1 MNTKTFTNELN
12 TGIKFGNS
20 PIDYFILM
28 KPRVMSLVVFTAFVG
43 YFVGLSDNIVGL
55 NPILATIGI
64 FAIAIGAGASG
75 VLNQWYERDI
85 DSIMERT
92 KNRPIPSKKIDPSEA
107 FTFGII
113 LSFISIII
121 LGLAVNWFSSLLL
134 AFTIIFY
141 AVIYTVLL
149 KRSTIQ
155 NIVIGGASGAFPPVI
170 GYSLI
175 DGNIS
180 LEALLLFGIIFLW
193 TPPHFW
199 ALALL
204 RQNEYRSANIP
215 MLPVVHGEKITRKY
229 ILYYVLLLV
238 PFSML
243 PFALGYSSSIYLST
257 SVILGFELLRRTY
270 ALIKVETNSENKLF
284 LFSITYLFLLFLGIC
299 LDKFYQNF

>member
-1 MNTKTFTNELN
+1 MNTKTFTNNLDN
-12 TGIKFGNS
+12 GINFVNS
-20 PIDYFILM
+20 PSDYLILM

-43 YFVGLSDNIVGL
+43 YFVGLSDNIDPL

-75 VLNQWYERDI
+75 ALNQWYERDI

-92 KNRPIPSKKIDPSEA
+92 KNRPIPSKKIEPSEA
-107 FTFGII
+107 LTFGII
-113 LSFISIII
+113 LSFISVII
-121 LGLAVNWFSSLLL
+121 LGLAVNWFSALLL

-141 AVIYTVLL
+141 AFIYTVLL

-180 LEALLLFGIIFLW
+180 VEPLILFGIIFLW

-204 RQNEYRSANIP
+204 RQNEYKLANIP
-215 MLPVVHGEKITRKY
+215 MLPVVYGEKITRKY
-229 ILYYVLLLV
+229 ILYYVLLLI
-238 PFSML
+238 PFSLL
-243 PFALGYSSSIYLST
+243 PFALGYSSLVYFSASIL
-257 SVILGFELLRRTY
+257 LGFEFLRRTH
-270 ALIKVETNSENKLF
+270 ALIKVKTNSENKLF
-284 LFSITYLFLLFLGIC
+284 LFSITYLFLLFLSIC

>member
-1 MNTKTFTNELN
+1 MNTKTFTNNLDN
-12 TGIKFGNS
+12 GIKFGNS
-20 PIDYFILM
+20 PTDYLILM

-43 YFVGLSDNIVGL
+43 YFVGLSDNIDPL
-55 NPILATIGI
+55 NPILASIGI

-75 VLNQWYERDI
+75 ALNQWYERDI

-92 KNRPIPSKKIDPSEA
+92 KNRPIPSKKIEPSEA
-107 FTFGII
+107 LTFGII
-113 LSFISIII
+113 LSFISVII
-121 LGLAVNWFSSLLL
+121 LGLAVNWFSALLL

-141 AVIYTVLL
+141 AFIYTVLL

-180 LEALLLFGIIFLW
+180 VEPLILFGIIFLW

-204 RQNEYRSANIP
+204 RQNEYKLANIP
-215 MLPVVHGEKITRKY
+215 MLPVVYGEKITRKY
-229 ILYYVLLLV
+229 ILYYVLLLI
-238 PFSML
+238 PFSLL
-243 PFALGYSSSIYLST
+243 PFALGYSSLVYFSASIL
-257 SVILGFELLRRTY
+257 LGFEFLRRTH
-270 ALIKVETNSENKLF
+270 ALMKVKTNSENKLF
-284 LFSITYLFLLFLGIC
+284 LFSITYLFLLFLSIC

>member
-1 MNTKTFTNELN
+1 MNTKIFTNELN

-43 YFVGLSDNIVGL
+43 YFVGLFENLDRL

-92 KNRPIPSKKIDPSEA
+92 KNRPIPSKKIDPPEA

-215 MLPVVHGEKITRKY
+215 MLPVIHGEKITRKY
-229 ILYYVLLLV
+229 ILYYVLSLV

-243 PFALGYSSSIYLST
+243 PFAFGYSSLIYLST
-257 SVILGFELLRRTY
+257 SVILGLELLRRTY
-270 ALIKVETNSENKLF
+270 ALIKVKTNSENKLF
-284 LFSITYLFLLFLGIC
+284 LFSITYLFLLFLSIC

>member
-1 MNTKTFTNELN
+1 MNTKTFTNDLN
-12 TGIKFGNS
+12 TSIKFGNS

-43 YFVGLSDNIVGL
+43 YFVGLSDDIGRL
-55 NPILATIGI
+55 NPFLATIGI

-92 KNRPIPSKKIDPSEA
+92 KNRPLPSEKIDPSEA

-180 LEALLLFGIIFLW
+180 VESLLLFGIIFLW

-204 RQNEYRSANIP
+204 RQNEYRLANIP
-215 MLPVVHGEKITRKY
+215 MLPVVHGEKTTRKY
-229 ILYYVLLLV
+229 ILYYVLLLI

-243 PFALGYSSSIYLST
+243 PFALGYSSLIYLST
-257 SVILGFELLRRTY
+257 SVILGIELLRRTHS
-270 ALIKVETNSENKLF
+270 LIKVKTNSENKLF
-284 LFSITYLFLLFLGIC
+284 LFSITYLFLLFLSIC

>member
-1 MNTKTFTNELN
+1 MNTKTFTNNLDN
-12 TGIKFGNS
+12 GIKFGNS
-20 PIDYFILM
+20 PTDYLILM

-43 YFVGLSDNIVGL
+43 YFVGLSDNIDPL
-55 NPILATIGI
+55 NPILASIGI

-75 VLNQWYERDI
+75 ALNQWYERDI

-92 KNRPIPSKKIDPSEA
+92 KNRPIPSKKIEPSEA
-107 FTFGII
+107 LTFGII
-113 LSFISIII
+113 LSFISVII
-121 LGLAVNWFSSLLL
+121 LGLAVNWFSALLL

-141 AVIYTVLL
+141 AFIYTVLL

-180 LEALLLFGIIFLW
+180 VEPLILFGIIFLW

-204 RQNEYRSANIP
+204 RQNEYKLANIP
-215 MLPVVHGEKITRKY
+215 MLPVVYGEKITRKY
-229 ILYYVLLLV
+229 ILYYVLLLI
-238 PFSML
+238 PFSLL
-243 PFALGYSSSIYLST
+243 PFALGYSSLVYFSASIL
-257 SVILGFELLRRTY
+257 LGFEFLRRTH
-270 ALIKVETNSENKLF
+270 ALMKVKTNSESKLF
-284 LFSITYLFLLFLGIC
+284 LFSITYLFLLFLSIC

>member
-12 TGIKFGNS
+12 AHINFGNS

-43 YFVGLSDNIVGL
+43 YFVGLFENLDRL

-107 FTFGII
+107 LTFGVI

-170 GYSLI
+170 GYSMI

-180 LEALLLFGIIFLW
+180 VEALLLFGIIFLW

-204 RQNEYRSANIP
+204 RQNEYKLANIP
-215 MLPVVHGEKITRKY
+215 MLPVVHGEKTTRKY
-229 ILYYVLLLV
+229 ILYYVLLLL

-243 PFALGYSSSIYLST
+243 PFALGYSSLIYLSI
-257 SVILGFELLRRTY
+257 SVILGLELLRRTY
-270 ALIKVETNSENKLF
+270 ALIKVKNNSEKKLF

>member
-1 MNTKTFTNELN
+1 MNTKTFTNNLDN
-12 TGIKFGNS
+12 GIKFGSS

-43 YFVGLSDNIVGL
+43 YFVGLSDNIDPL

-75 VLNQWYERDI
+75 ALNQWYERDI
-85 DSIMERT
+85 DSIMKRT
-92 KNRPIPSKKIDPSEA
+92 KNRPIPSKRIEPSEA
-107 FTFGII
+107 LTFGII
-113 LSFISIII
+113 LSFISVII
-121 LGLAVNWFSSLLL
+121 LGLAINWFSAFLLS
-134 AFTIIFY
+134 FTIIFY

-175 DGNIS
+175 DGSIS
-180 LEALLLFGIIFLW
+180 VEPLLLFGIIFLW

-204 RQNEYRSANIP
+204 RQNEYKLANIP
-215 MLPVVHGEKITRKY
+215 MLPVIYGEKTTRKY

-238 PFSML
+238 PFSLL
-243 PFALGYSSSIYLST
+243 PFTLGYSSLVYLSV
-257 SVILGFELLRRTY
+257 SIILGFEFLRRTH
-270 ALIKVETNSENKLF
+270 ALIKVKTNSENKLF
-284 LFSITYLFLLFLGIC
+284 LFSITYLFLLFLSVC

>member
-12 TGIKFGNS
+12 TDIKSGNS

-43 YFVGLSDNIVGL
+43 YFVGLSEDLDCL

-64 FAIAIGAGASG
+64 LAIAIGAGASG

-107 FTFGII
+107 LTFGII

-180 LEALLLFGIIFLW
+180 LESLLLFGIIFLW

-204 RQNEYRSANIP
+204 RQKEYKLANIP
-215 MLPVVHGEKITRKY
+215 MLPVVHGEKTTRKY
-229 ILYYVLLLV
+229 ILYYVLLLL

-243 PFALGYSSSIYLST
+243 PFALGYSSLIYIIT
-257 SVILGFELLRRTY
+257 SVILGLEFLRRTH
-270 ALIKVETNSENKLF
+270 ALIKGKNNSENKLF
-284 LFSITYLFLLFLGIC
+284 LFSISYLFLLFLSIC
-299 LDKFYQNF
+299 LDKFY

>member
-1 MNTKTFTNELN
+1 MNTKTFTNNLDN
-12 TGIKFGNS
+12 DIKFGNS
-20 PIDYFILM
+20 PTDYLILM

-43 YFVGLSDNIVGL
+43 YFVGLSDNIDPL
-55 NPILATIGI
+55 NPILASIGI

-75 VLNQWYERDI
+75 ALNQWYERDI

-92 KNRPIPSKKIDPSEA
+92 KNRPIPSKKIEPSEA
-107 FTFGII
+107 LTFGII
-113 LSFISIII
+113 LSFISVII
-121 LGLAVNWFSSLLL
+121 LGLAVNWFSALLL

-141 AVIYTVLL
+141 AFIYTVLL

-180 LEALLLFGIIFLW
+180 VEPLILFGIIFLW

-204 RQNEYRSANIP
+204 RQNEYKLANIP
-215 MLPVVHGEKITRKY
+215 MLPVVYGEKITRKY
-229 ILYYVLLLV
+229 ILYYVLLLI
-238 PFSML
+238 PFSLL
-243 PFALGYSSSIYLST
+243 PFALGYSSLVYFSASIL
-257 SVILGFELLRRTY
+257 LGFEFLRRTH
-270 ALIKVETNSENKLF
+270 ALMKVKTNAENKLF
-284 LFSITYLFLLFLGIC
+284 LFSITYLFLLFLSIC
-299 LDKFYQNF
+299 LDKFYQSF

>member
-1 MNTKTFTNELN
+1 MNTKTFTNNLDN
-12 TGIKFGNS
+12 GIKFGNS
-20 PIDYFILM
+20 PTDYLILM

-43 YFVGLSDNIVGL
+43 YFVGLSDNIDPL
-55 NPILATIGI
+55 NPILASIGI

-75 VLNQWYERDI
+75 ALNQWYERDI

-92 KNRPIPSKKIDPSEA
+92 KNRPIPSKKIEPSEA
-107 FTFGII
+107 LTFGII
-113 LSFISIII
+113 LSFISVII
-121 LGLAVNWFSSLLL
+121 LGLAVNWFSALLL

-141 AVIYTVLL
+141 AFIYTVLL

-180 LEALLLFGIIFLW
+180 VEALILFGIIFLW

-204 RQNEYRSANIP
+204 RQNEYKLANIP
-215 MLPVVHGEKITRKY
+215 MLPVVYGEKITRKY
-229 ILYYVLLLV
+229 ILYYVLLLI
-238 PFSML
+238 PFSLL
-243 PFALGYSSSIYLST
+243 PFALGYSSLVYFSASIL
-257 SVILGFELLRRTY
+257 LGFEFLRRTH
-270 ALIKVETNSENKLF
+270 ALMKVKTNSENKLF
-284 LFSITYLFLLFLGIC
+284 LFSITYLFLLFLSIC

>member
-1 MNTKTFTNELN
+1 MNTKTFTNNLDN
-12 TGIKFGNS
+12 GINFVNS
-20 PIDYFILM
+20 PSDYLILM

-43 YFVGLSDNIVGL
+43 YFVGLSDNIDHL

-75 VLNQWYERDI
+75 ALNQWYERDI

-92 KNRPIPSKKIDPSEA
+92 KNRPIPSKKIEPSEA
-107 FTFGII
+107 LTFGII
-113 LSFISIII
+113 LSFISVII
-121 LGLAVNWFSSLLL
+121 LGLAVNWFSALLL

-141 AVIYTVLL
+141 AFIYTVLL

-155 NIVIGGASGAFPPVI
+155 NIVVGGASGAFPPVI

-180 LEALLLFGIIFLW
+180 IESLILFGIIFLW

-204 RQNEYRSANIP
+204 RQNEYKLANIP
-215 MLPVVHGEKITRKY
+215 MLPVVYGEKITRKY
-229 ILYYVLLLV
+229 ILYYVLLLI
-238 PFSML
+238 PFSLL
-243 PFALGYSSSIYLST
+243 PFALGYSSLVYFSASIL
-257 SVILGFELLRRTY
+257 LGFEFLRRTH
-270 ALIKVETNSENKLF
+270 ALMKVKTNAEYKLF
-284 LFSITYLFLLFLGIC
+284 LFSITYLFLLFLSIC

>member
-1 MNTKTFTNELN
+1 MNTKTFTNNLDN
-12 TGIKFGNS
+12 GIKFGNS
-20 PIDYFILM
+20 PTDYLILM

-43 YFVGLSDNIVGL
+43 YFVGLSDNIDPL

-92 KNRPIPSKKIDPSEA
+92 KNRPIPSKKIEPSEA
-107 FTFGII
+107 LTFGII
-113 LSFISIII
+113 LSFISVII
-121 LGLAVNWFSSLLL
+121 LGLAVNWFSALLL
-134 AFTIIFY
+134 ALTIIFY
-141 AVIYTVLL
+141 AFIYTVLL

-180 LEALLLFGIIFLW
+180 IESLILFGIIFLW

-204 RQNEYRSANIP
+204 RQNEYKLANIP
-215 MLPVVHGEKITRKY
+215 MLPVVYGEKITRKY
-229 ILYYVLLLV
+229 ILYYVSLLI
-238 PFSML
+238 PFSLL
-243 PFALGYSSSIYLST
+243 PFALGYSSLVYFSASIL
-257 SVILGFELLRRTY
+257 LGFEFLRRTH
-270 ALIKVETNSENKLF
+270 ALIKVKTNSENKLF
-284 LFSITYLFLLFLGIC
+284 LFSITYLFLLFLSVC

>member
-1 MNTKTFTNELN
+1 MNTKTFTNNLDN
-12 TGIKFGNS
+12 GIQFGNS
-20 PIDYFILM
+20 PIDYLILM

-43 YFVGLSDNIVGL
+43 YFVGLSDNIDHL
-55 NPILATIGI
+55 NPILAIIGI

-75 VLNQWYERDI
+75 ALNQWYERDI

-92 KNRPIPSKKIDPSEA
+92 KNRPIPSKKIEPSEA
-107 FTFGII
+107 LTFGII
-113 LSFISIII
+113 LSYISVII
-121 LGLAVNWFSSLLL
+121 LGLAVNWFSALLL

-141 AVIYTVLL
+141 AFIYTVLL

-180 LEALLLFGIIFLW
+180 IESLILFGIIFLW

-204 RQNEYRSANIP
+204 RQNEYKLANIP
-215 MLPVVHGEKITRKY
+215 MLPVVYGEKITRKY
-229 ILYYVLLLV
+229 ILYYVLLLI
-238 PFSML
+238 PFSLL
-243 PFALGYSSSIYLST
+243 PFALGYASLVYFSASIL
-257 SVILGFELLRRTY
+257 LGFEFLRRTH
-270 ALIKVETNSENKLF
+270 ALIKVKTNSENKLF
-284 LFSITYLFLLFLGIC
+284 LFSITYLFLLFLSIC

>member
-1 MNTKTFTNELN
+1 MNTKTFTNNLDN
-12 TGIKFGNS
+12 GIKFGSS

-43 YFVGLSDNIVGL
+43 YFVGLSDNIDPL

-75 VLNQWYERDI
+75 ALNQWYERDI
-85 DSIMERT
+85 DSIMKRT
-92 KNRPIPSKKIDPSEA
+92 KNRPIPSKRIEPSEA
-107 FTFGII
+107 LTFGII
-113 LSFISIII
+113 LSFISVII
-121 LGLAVNWFSSLLL
+121 LGLAINWFSAFLLS
-134 AFTIIFY
+134 FTIIFY

-175 DGNIS
+175 DGSIS
-180 LEALLLFGIIFLW
+180 VEPLLLFGIIFLW

-204 RQNEYRSANIP
+204 RQNEYKLANIP
-215 MLPVVHGEKITRKY
+215 MLPVIYGEKTTRKY

-238 PFSML
+238 PFSLL
-243 PFALGYSSSIYLST
+243 PFTLGYSSLVYLSV
-257 SVILGFELLRRTY
+257 SIILGFEFLRRTH
-270 ALIKVETNSENKLF
+270 ALIKVKTNSENKLF
-284 LFSITYLFLLFLGIC
+284 LFSITYLFLLFLSIC

>member
-1 MNTKTFTNELN
+1 MNTKTFTNNLDN
-12 TGIKFGNS
+12 SIKFGNS
-20 PIDYFILM
+20 PTDYLILM

-43 YFVGLSDNIVGL
+43 YFVGLSDNTDPL

-75 VLNQWYERDI
+75 ALNQWYERDI
-85 DSIMERT
+85 DTIMERT
-92 KNRPIPSKKIDPSEA
+92 RNRPIPSKKIEPSEA
-107 FTFGII
+107 LTFGII
-113 LSFISIII
+113 LSFISVII
-121 LGLAVNWFSSLLL
+121 LGLAVNWFSASLL

-141 AVIYTVLL
+141 AFIYTVLL

-180 LEALLLFGIIFLW
+180 IEPLILFGIIFLW

-204 RQNEYRSANIP
+204 RQNEYKLANIP
-215 MLPVVHGEKITRKY
+215 MLPVVYGEKITRKY
-229 ILYYVLLLV
+229 ILYYVLLLI
-238 PFSML
+238 PFSLL
-243 PFALGYSSSIYLST
+243 PFALGYSSLVYFSASIL
-257 SVILGFELLRRTY
+257 LGFEFLRRTHS
-270 ALIKVETNSENKLF
+270 LMKVKTNAEKKLF
-284 LFSITYLFLLFLGIC
+284 LFSITYLFLLFLSIC

>member
-43 YFVGLSDNIVGL
+43 YFVGLSDNIAGL

-92 KNRPIPSKKIDPSEA
+92 KNRPIPSEKIDPSEA

-141 AVIYTVLL
+141 AVIYTVFL

-229 ILYYVLLLV
+229 ILYYVLSLV

-243 PFALGYSSSIYLST
+243 PFAFGYSSLIYLST
-257 SVILGFELLRRTY
+257 SVILGLELLRRTY
-270 ALIKVETNSENKLF
+270 ALIKVKTNSENKLF
-284 LFSITYLFLLFLGIC
+284 LFSITYLFLLFLSIC

>member
-1 MNTKTFTNELN
+1 M
-12 TGIKFGNS
+12 
-20 PIDYFILM
+20 
-28 KPRVMSLVVFTAFVG
+28 
-43 YFVGLSDNIVGL
+43 
-55 NPILATIGI
+55 
-64 FAIAIGAGASG
+64 
-75 VLNQWYERDI
+75 LNQWYERDI

-107 FTFGII
+107 LTFGIL

-170 GYSLI
+170 GYSMI

-180 LEALLLFGIIFLW
+180 VEALLLFGIIFLW

-204 RQNEYRSANIP
+204 RQNEYKLANIP
-215 MLPVVHGEKITRKY
+215 MLPVVHGEKTTRKY
-229 ILYYVLLLV
+229 ILYYVLLLL

-243 PFALGYSSSIYLST
+243 PFALGYSSLIYLSI
-257 SVILGFELLRRTY
+257 SVILGLELLRRTY
-270 ALIKVETNSENKLF
+270 ALIKVKNNSEKKLF

>member
-1 MNTKTFTNELN
+1 MNTKTFTNELDS
-12 TGIKFGNS
+12 GIKFGNS

-43 YFVGLSDNIVGL
+43 YFVGLFESINHL

-107 FTFGII
+107 LTFGII

-141 AVIYTVLL
+141 AVLYTVLL

-180 LEALLLFGIIFLW
+180 LESLLLFGIIFLW

-204 RQNEYRSANIP
+204 RQNEYKLANIP
-215 MLPVVHGEKITRKY
+215 MLPVVHGEKTTRKY

-243 PFALGYSSSIYLST
+243 PFALGYSSLIYLCT
-257 SVILGFELLRRTY
+257 SIILSLELLRRTH
-270 ALIKVETNSENKLF
+270 ALIKVRSNSENKLF
-284 LFSITYLFLLFLGIC
+284 LFSITYLFLLFLSIC

>member
-1 MNTKTFTNELN
+1 MNTKTFTNNLDN
-12 TGIKFGNS
+12 GIKFGNS
-20 PIDYFILM
+20 PTDYLILM

-43 YFVGLSDNIVGL
+43 YFVGLSDNIDPL
-55 NPILATIGI
+55 NPILASIGI

-75 VLNQWYERDI
+75 ALNQWYERDI

-92 KNRPIPSKKIDPSEA
+92 KNRPIPSKKIEPSEA
-107 FTFGII
+107 LTFGII
-113 LSFISIII
+113 LSFISVII
-121 LGLAVNWFSSLLL
+121 LGLAVNWFSALLL

-141 AVIYTVLL
+141 AFIYTVLL

-180 LEALLLFGIIFLW
+180 VEPLILFGIIFLW

-204 RQNEYRSANIP
+204 RQNEYKLANIP
-215 MLPVVHGEKITRKY
+215 MLPVVYGEKITRKY
-229 ILYYVLLLV
+229 ILYYVLLLI
-238 PFSML
+238 PFSLL
-243 PFALGYSSSIYLST
+243 PFALGYSSLVYFSASIL
-257 SVILGFELLRRTY
+257 LGFEFLRRTH
-270 ALIKVETNSENKLF
+270 ALIKVKTNSENKLF
-284 LFSITYLFLLFLGIC
+284 LFSITYLFLLFLSIC

>member
-12 TGIKFGNS
+12 TDIKFGNS

-43 YFVGLSDNIVGL
+43 YFVGLFENLDRL

-107 FTFGII
+107 LTFGII

-141 AVIYTVLL
+141 AVIYTILL

-180 LEALLLFGIIFLW
+180 VESLLLFGIIFLW

-199 ALALL
+199 ALALS
-204 RQNEYRSANIP
+204 RQNEYKLANIP
-215 MLPVVHGEKITRKY
+215 MLPVVYGEKITRKY
-229 ILYYVLLLV
+229 ILYYVLLLI
-238 PFSML
+238 PFSLL
-243 PFALGYSSSIYLST
+243 PFALGYSSLVYLSA
-257 SVILGFELLRRTY
+257 SILLGFEFLRRTH
-270 ALIKVETNSENKLF
+270 ALMKVKTNSENKLF
-284 LFSITYLFLLFLGIC
+284 LFSITYLFLLFLSIC
-299 LDKFYQNF
+299 LDKFYQSF

>member
-1 MNTKTFTNELN
+1 MNTKTFTNNLDN
-12 TGIKFGNS
+12 GIKFGNS
-20 PIDYFILM
+20 PTDYLILM

-43 YFVGLSDNIVGL
+43 YFVGLSDNIDPL

-75 VLNQWYERDI
+75 ALNQWYERDI

-92 KNRPIPSKKIDPSEA
+92 KNRPIPSKKIEPSEA
-107 FTFGII
+107 LTFGII
-113 LSFISIII
+113 LSFISVII
-121 LGLAVNWFSSLLL
+121 LGLAVNWFSALLL

-141 AVIYTVLL
+141 AFIYTVLL

-175 DGNIS
+175 DGKIS
-180 LEALLLFGIIFLW
+180 VEPLILFGIIFLW

-204 RQNEYRSANIP
+204 RQNEYKLANIP
-215 MLPVVHGEKITRKY
+215 MLPVVYGEKITRKY
-229 ILYYVLLLV
+229 ILYYVLLLI
-238 PFSML
+238 PFSLL
-243 PFALGYSSSIYLST
+243 PFALGYSSLVYFCASIL
-257 SVILGFELLRRTY
+257 LGFEFLRRTH
-270 ALIKVETNSENKLF
+270 ALIKVKTNSENKLF
-284 LFSITYLFLLFLGIC
+284 LFSITYLFLLFLSIC
-299 LDKFYQNF
+299 LDKFYQSF

>member
-1 MNTKTFTNELN
+1 MNTKTLTNELN
-12 TGIKFGNS
+12 ADIKFGNS

-43 YFVGLSDNIVGL
+43 YFVGTFENFDRL

-64 FAIAIGAGASG
+64 FAIAMGAGASG

-107 FTFGII
+107 LTFGII

-180 LEALLLFGIIFLW
+180 LESLLLFGIIFLW

-199 ALALL
+199 ALSLL
-204 RQNEYRSANIP
+204 RQKEYKLANIP
-215 MLPVVHGEKITRKY
+215 MLPVVHGEKTTRKY
-229 ILYYVLLLV
+229 ILYYVLLLL
-238 PFSML
+238 PFSVL
-243 PFALGYSSSIYLST
+243 PFALGYSSLIYIIT
-257 SVILGFELLRRTY
+257 SVILGLEFLRRTH
-270 ALIKVETNSENKLF
+270 ALIKVKNNSENKLF
-284 LFSITYLFLLFLGIC
+284 LFSITYLFLLFLSIC

>member
-1 MNTKTFTNELN
+1 MNTKTFINN
-12 TGIKFGNS
+12 IDNGIKFGNS
-20 PIDYFILM
+20 PTDYLILM

-43 YFVGLSDNIVGL
+43 YFVGLSDNIDHL

-75 VLNQWYERDI
+75 ALNQWYERDI

-92 KNRPIPSKKIDPSEA
+92 KNRPIPSKKIEPSEA
-107 FTFGII
+107 LTFGII
-113 LSFISIII
+113 LSFISVII
-121 LGLAVNWFSSLLL
+121 LGLAVNWFSALLL
-134 AFTIIFY
+134 ALTIIFY
-141 AVIYTVLL
+141 AFIYTVLL

-180 LEALLLFGIIFLW
+180 VESLILFGIIFLW

-204 RQNEYRSANIP
+204 RQNEYKLANIP
-215 MLPVVHGEKITRKY
+215 MLPVIYGEKTTRKY
-229 ILYYVLLLV
+229 ILYYVLLLI
-238 PFSML
+238 PFSLL
-243 PFALGYSSSIYLST
+243 PFVLGYSSLVYLSA
-257 SVILGFELLRRTY
+257 SMILGFEFLRRTH
-270 ALIKVETNSENKLF
+270 ALIKIKTNSENKLF
-284 LFSITYLFLLFLGIC
+284 LFSITYLFLLFLSVC

>member
-43 YFVGLSDNIVGL
+43 YFVGLSDNIAGL

-180 LEALLLFGIIFLW
+180 VESLLLFGIIFLW

-229 ILYYVLLLV
+229 ILYYVLSLV

-243 PFALGYSSSIYLST
+243 PFAFGYSSLIYLCT
-257 SVILGFELLRRTY
+257 SVILGL
-270 ALIKVETNSENKLF
+270 
-284 LFSITYLFLLFLGIC
+284 
-299 LDKFYQNF
+299 NF

>member
-12 TGIKFGNS
+12 TSIKFGSS

-43 YFVGLSDNIVGL
+43 YFVGSFENFDRL

-107 FTFGII
+107 LTFGII

-141 AVIYTVLL
+141 NF
-149 KRSTIQ
+149 KFHE
-155 NIVIGGASGAFPPVI
+155 IVMFV
-170 GYSLI
+170 
-175 DGNIS
+175 
-180 LEALLLFGIIFLW
+180 
-193 TPPHFW
+193 
-199 ALALL
+199 
-204 RQNEYRSANIP
+204 
-215 MLPVVHGEKITRKY
+215 
-229 ILYYVLLLV
+229 
-238 PFSML
+238 
-243 PFALGYSSSIYLST
+243 
-257 SVILGFELLRRTY
+257 
-270 ALIKVETNSENKLF
+270 
-284 LFSITYLFLLFLGIC
+284 
-299 LDKFYQNF
+299 

>member
-12 TGIKFGNS
+12 TGIRFGNS

-43 YFVGLSDNIVGL
+43 YFVGLSDNIDHL

-75 VLNQWYERDI
+75 ALNQWYERDI

-92 KNRPIPSKKIDPSEA
+92 KNSPIPSKKIEPSEA
-107 FTFGII
+107 LTFGII
-113 LSFISIII
+113 LSFISVII
-121 LGLAVNWFSSLLL
+121 LGLAINWFSAFLLS
-134 AFTIIFY
+134 FTIIFY

-180 LEALLLFGIIFLW
+180 IESLILFGIIFLW

-204 RQNEYRSANIP
+204 RQNEYKLANIP
-215 MLPVVHGEKITRKY
+215 MLPVVYGEKITRKY
-229 ILYYVLLLV
+229 ILYYVLLLI
-238 PFSML
+238 PFSLL
-243 PFALGYSSSIYLST
+243 PFALGYSSLVYLS
-257 SVILGFELLRRTY
+257 SSIILGFEFLRRTH
-270 ALIKVETNSENKLF
+270 ALIKVKTNSENKLF
-284 LFSITYLFLLFLGIC
+284 LFSITYLFLLFLSVC

>member
-12 TGIKFGNS
+12 TGIKFGSS

-43 YFVGLSDNIVGL
+43 YFVGLFENIDRSS
-55 NPILATIGI
+55 PILATIGI
-64 FAIAIGAGASG
+64 FAIALGAGASG

-107 FTFGII
+107 LTFGII

-141 AVIYTVLL
+141 AFVYTVLL

-180 LEALLLFGIIFLW
+180 VESLILFGIIFLW

-204 RQNEYRSANIP
+204 RQNEYKLANIP
-215 MLPVVHGEKITRKY
+215 MLPVVHGEKTTRKY
-229 ILYYVLLLV
+229 ILYYVLLLL

-243 PFALGYSSSIYLST
+243 PFALGYSSLIYLTT
-257 SVILGFELLRRTY
+257 SVILGLELLRRTH
-270 ALIKVETNSENKLF
+270 ALIKVKNNSENKLF
-284 LFSITYLFLLFLGIC
+284 LFSITYLFLLFLSIC

>member
-12 TGIKFGNS
+12 TGIKFGNT

-43 YFVGLSDNIVGL
+43 YFVGLSDNISGL

-85 DSIMERT
+85 DGIMERT
-92 KNRPIPSKKIDPSEA
+92 KSRPIPSKKIDPSEA

-243 PFALGYSSSIYLST
+243 PFAFGYSSLIYLST
-257 SVILGFELLRRTY
+257 SVILGLELLRRTY
-270 ALIKVETNSENKLF
+270 ALIKVKTNSENKLF
-284 LFSITYLFLLFLGIC
+284 LFSITYLFLLFLSIC

>member
-1 MNTKTFTNELN
+1 MNTKTFTNELK

-43 YFVGLSDNIVGL
+43 YFVGSFENLDRL

-107 FTFGII
+107 LTFGII

-180 LEALLLFGIIFLW
+180 VESMLLFGIIFLW

-204 RQNEYRSANIP
+204 RQNEYKLANIP
-215 MLPVVHGEKITRKY
+215 MLPVVHGEKTTKKY
-229 ILYYVLLLV
+229 ILYYVLLLL
-238 PFSML
+238 PFSIL
-243 PFALGYSSSIYLST
+243 PFVLGYSSLIYLCT
-257 SVILGFELLRRTY
+257 SVILGLELLRRTH
-270 ALIKVETNSENKLF
+270 ALIKVKNNSENKLF
-284 LFSITYLFLLFLGIC
+284 LFSITYLFFLFLSIC
-299 LDKFYQNF
+299 LDKYYQNF